1 MNHDLNDLLKFSEIY
16 MYNTPPKPTHS
27 PEPGYEWVLNLMTQ
41 QWVQQ
46 AVDTPYCC
54 RVDHE
59 HYWSN

>member
-1 MNHDLNDLLKFSEIY
+1 MW
-16 MYNTPPKPTHS
+16 MTTPPKPTTQ

-46 AVDTPYCC
+46 AIDTPYCC